1 MSKKANS
8 VVTCWDV
15 VSAVLSATNRALLHG
30 PPGTG
35 KTYAACRLGLNG
47 DQQKVFSVT
56 LTEETP
62 AAELRGHYILKEGKY
77 VWHDGVA
84 IAAWRCGGRL
94 VVNEIQ
100 RGGPDVHS
108 LLLNIT
114 DDLEIA
120 EMDLPSGE
128 KVKPAKGFMCV
139 ATMNGEPKELLDP
152 ALLDRFPVSIHIDKV
167 HPEAIQQ
174 LPLDVQHAAEK
185 TALIEEEDR
194 RISVRAWYAFARLRA
209 KLMKSLEEEEAIAFA
224 AQAVFN
230 HRANDALDALK
241 IAKSEAG

>member
-1 MSKKANS
+1 MSKKPS
-8 VVTCWDV
+8 VVTCWNV
-15 VSAVLSATNRALLHG
+15 VEAVLSSTNRALLHG

-35 KTYAACRLGLNG
+35 KTFAACRLGLNG
-47 DQQKVFSVT
+47 DQQKVLSIT

-62 AAELRGHYILKEGKY
+62 AAELRGHYILKDGKY
-77 VWHDGVA
+77 VWHDGAA

-94 VVNEIQ
+94 IINEIQ

-139 ATMNGEPKELLDP
+139 ATMNGDPKELLDP
-152 ALLDRFPVSIHIDKV
+152 A
-167 HPEAIQQ
+167 
-174 LPLDVQHAAEK
+174 
-185 TALIEEEDR
+185 
-194 RISVRAWYAFARLRA
+194 
-209 KLMKSLEEEEAIAFA
+209 
-224 AQAVFN
+224 
-230 HRANDALDALK
+230 
-241 IAKSEAG
+241 

>member
-1 MSKKANS
+1 MSKKPS
-8 VVTCWDV
+8 VVTCWNV
-15 VSAVLSATNRALLHG
+15 VEAVLSSTNRALLHG

-35 KTYAACRLGLNG
+35 KTFAACRLGLAG
-47 DQQKVFSVT
+47 DQQKVFSIT

-62 AAELRGHYILKEGKY
+62 AAELRGHYILKDGKY
-77 VWHDGVA
+77 VWHDGAA

-94 VVNEIQ
+94 IINEIQ

-139 ATMNGEPKELLDP
+139 ATMNGDPRELLDP

-167 HPEAIQQ
+167 HPEAINQ
-174 LPLDVQHAAEK
+174 LPNDVQHAAEK
-185 TALIEEEDR
+185 TALIEEEER
-194 RISVRAWYAFARLRA
+194 RISVRAWYAFARLRE
-209 KLMKSLEEEEAIAFA
+209 KLMKSLDEEQAVDFA
-224 AQAVFN
+224 ARAVFN
-230 HRANDALDALK
+230 SRASDALDALK

>member
-1 MSKKANS
+1 MSKKPS
-8 VVTCWDV
+8 VVTCWNV
-15 VSAVLSATNRALLHG
+15 VEAVLSSTNRALLHG

-35 KTYAACRLGLNG
+35 KTFAACRLGLAG
-47 DQQKVFSVT
+47 DQQKVFSIT

-62 AAELRGHYILKEGKY
+62 AAELRGHYILKDGKY
-77 VWHDGVA
+77 VWHDGAA

-94 VVNEIQ
+94 IINEIQ

-120 EMDLPSGE
+120 EMDLPSGK

-139 ATMNGEPKELLDP
+139 ATMNGDPRELLDP

-167 HPEAIQQ
+167 HPEAINQ
-174 LPLDVQHAAEK
+174 LPNDVQQAAEK
-185 TALIEEEDR
+185 TALIEEEER
-194 RISVRAWYAFARLRA
+194 RISVRAWYAFARLRE
-209 KLMKSLEEEEAIAFA
+209 KLMQSLDEEQAVDYA
-224 AQAVFN
+224 ARAVFN
-230 HRANDALDALK
+230 SRASDALDALK

>member
-1 MSKKANS
+1 MSKKPS
-8 VVTCWDV
+8 VVTCWNV
-15 VSAVLSATNRALLHG
+15 VEAVLSSTNRALLHG

-35 KTYAACRLGLNG
+35 KTFAACRLGLAG
-47 DQQKVFSVT
+47 DQQKVFSIT

-62 AAELRGHYILKEGKY
+62 AAELRGHYILKDGKY
-77 VWHDGVA
+77 VWHDGAA

-94 VVNEIQ
+94 IINEIQ

-114 DDLEIA
+114 DDLDIA

-139 ATMNGEPKELLDP
+139 ATMNGDPRELLDP

-167 HPEAIQQ
+167 HPEAINQ
-174 LPLDVQHAAEK
+174 LPNDVQQAAEK
-185 TALIEEEDR
+185 TALIEEEER
-194 RISVRAWYAFARLRA
+194 RISVRAWYAFARLRE
-209 KLMKSLEEEEAIAFA
+209 KLMKSLDEEQAVDFA
-224 AQAVFN
+224 ARAVFN
-230 HRANDALDALK
+230 SRASDALDALK

>member
-1 MSKKANS
+1 MSKKPS
-8 VVTCWDV
+8 VVTCWNV
-15 VSAVLSATNRALLHG
+15 VEAVLSSTNRALLHG

-35 KTYAACRLGLNG
+35 KTFAACRLGLAG
-47 DQQKVFSVT
+47 DQQRVFSVT

-62 AAELRGHYILKEGKY
+62 AAELRGHYILKDGKY
-77 VWHDGVA
+77 VWHDGAAV
-84 IAAWRCGGRL
+84 AAWRCGGRL
-94 VVNEIQ
+94 VINEIQ

-128 KVKPAKGFMCV
+128 KVKPQKGFMTV
-139 ATMNGEPKELLDP
+139 ATMNGDPKELLDP

-167 HPEAIQQ
+167 HPAAIQA
-174 LPLDVQHAAEK
+174 LPNDVQQAAEK

-194 RISVRAWYAFARLRA
+194 RISVRAWYAFARLRE
-209 KLMKSLEEEEAIAFA
+209 KLMKSLDEEQAVDYA
-224 AQAVFN
+224 ARAVFN
-230 HRANDALDALK
+230 SRASDALDALK